1 MSFNDLE
8 RGNSPPP
15 SAGLQGQSHLS
26 SSSQRSSLRGSGSNR
41 GPLPLYHAPP
51 SSKTAS
57 QQQRSMADSS
67 SSDAEFKK
75 LADRIGI
82 QLFKLQS
89 NVAGIEK
96 LVDLQERAL
105 RTTASEDPKASRDWT
120 KQV

>member
-26 SSSQRSSLRGSGSNR
+26 NPSSSQRSSRGSSR

-51 SSKTAS
+51 SSK
-57 QQQRSMADSS
+57 RPMADPP
-67 SSDAEFKK
+67 SDAEFKK

-96 LVDLQERAL
+96 LVDLQEKAL
-105 RTTASEDPKASRDWT
+105 RTNSDDTKASRDWT